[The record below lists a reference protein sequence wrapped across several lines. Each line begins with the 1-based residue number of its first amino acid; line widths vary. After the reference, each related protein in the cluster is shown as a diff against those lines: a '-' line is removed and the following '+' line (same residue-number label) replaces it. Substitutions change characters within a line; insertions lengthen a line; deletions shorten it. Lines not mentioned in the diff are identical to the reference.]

1 MEKKITLQDIANTA
15 NVTVATVHKALH
27 NKKGVSPEKR
37 EEILALANS
46 MNYYTESSLPKRHTK
61 LPLYFPAR
69 PMITGIFTSISGKE
83 SMRGQR
89 NWPPAT

>member
-1 MEKKITLQDIANTA
+1 M
-15 NVTVATVHKALH
+15 TVATVHKALH

-46 MNYYTESSLPKRHTK
+46 MNYYTESSSAHKTYK
-61 LPLYFPAR
+61 IAAVFPGPTNDNR
-69 PMITGIFTSISGKE
+69 YFTSISGKE

>member
-46 MNYYTESSLPKRHTK
+46 MNYYTESSSAQKTYK
-61 LPLYFPAR
+61 IAAVFPAR

>member
-46 MNYYTESSLPKRHTK
+46 MNYYTESSSAHKTYKIAAVFPGPTNDNRYFYQYIWTGPLPH
-61 LPLYFPAR
+61 
-69 PMITGIFTSISGKE
+69 
-83 SMRGQR
+83 R
-89 NWPPAT
+89 NPGHDL